1 MDPAVVNITK
11 VFVLG
16 VISFVF
22 TFLVTP
28 ALTHFMYKNELWKN
42 KVREKGIDGKELKVF
57 KKHHSEKE
65 TSVPRLGGLLVWIPP
80 LILIFFFYGLTFLSD
95 NFWIEKL
102 NFLSRNQTWLP
113 LFTLVAASII
123 GLTDDILQI
132 IEKPE
137 NGFLKFMFRKMKRYI
152 GGGLSLKYRIFLV
165 SLIGIIGSW
174 WFYFRLGQDSIF
186 IPGVGQFYLGI
197 LFIPFFIIVMLATYS
212 GSVIDGLDG
221 LSGGAFAAIFTA
233 FTIIAIESGMINLA
247 AFCLVLVGSML
258 AFLWFNIPPARFY
271 MGETGIL
278 GLTTTLTVI
287 AFLTDSVIVL
297 PIIAILLVIESGSV
311 ILQLLSK
318 KFLKK
323 KIFIAAP
330 IHHHFEGKGWPS
342 YKVTMRF
349 WIIGV
354 FAAIIGVVIRLM
366 G

>member
-1 MDPAVVNITK
+1 MDPAVINMTK

-16 VISFVF
+16 VVSFL
-22 TFLVTP
+22 TTMIATP
-28 ALTHFMYKNELWKN
+28 ALTHFMYKHKLWKN

-57 KKHHSEKE
+57 KEHHSDKE
-65 TSVPRLGGLLVWIPP
+65 TSVPRLGGLLVWVPP
-80 LILIFFFYGLTFLSD
+80 LVLIFIFYGLTFLFD
-95 NFWIEKL
+95 NFWVEKL
-102 NFLSRNQTWLP
+102 NFLSRSQTWLP
-113 LFTLVAASII
+113 LFTLVAASLV
-123 GLTDDILQI
+123 GLVDDVLQI
-132 IEKPE
+132 IEKPK
-137 NGFLKFMFRKMKRYI
+137 NKIIRLLFAKMKRYI
-152 GGGLSLKYRIFLV
+152 GGGLSLKYRISLV
-165 SLIGIIGSW
+165 AIIGTVGSW
-174 WFYFRLGQDSIF
+174 WFYFRLGRDSIF

-197 LFIPFFIIVMLATYS
+197 LFIPFFILVMLATYS

-247 AFCLVLVGSML
+247 AFCLVLVGSIL
-258 AFLWFNIPPARFY
+258 AFLWSNIPPAKFY
-271 MGETGIL
+271 MGETGML

-287 AFLTDSVIVL
+287 SFLTDSVIVL
-297 PIIAILLVIESGSV
+297 PIIAILLVMESGSV

-318 KFLKK
+318 KFRKK
-323 KIFIAAP
+323 KLFIAAP

>member
-1 MDPAVVNITK
+1 MDPAVVNMTK

-16 VISFVF
+16 VISFGF
-22 TFLVTP
+22 TLLLTP
-28 ALTHFMYKNELWKN
+28 AFTHFMYKHKLWKN
-42 KVREKGIDGKELKVF
+42 KVRQKGIDGKQLKVF
-57 KKHHSEKE
+57 TKHHSDKE

-80 LILIFFFYGLTFLSD
+80 LILIFLFYGFSFLS
-95 NFWIEKL
+95 NHFWVEKL
-102 NFLSRNQTWLP
+102 SFLSRGQTWLP
-113 LFTLVAASII
+113 LFTLVVASLV
-123 GLTDDILQI
+123 GLVDDVLQI
-132 IEKPE
+132 IEKPK
-137 NGFLKFMFRKMKRYI
+137 NKALKFLFSKMERYI
-152 GGGLSLKYRIFLV
+152 GGGLSLKYRISLV
-165 SLIGIIGSW
+165 TLIGAVGSW

-186 IPGVGQFYLGI
+186 IPGFGQFYLG
-197 LFIPFFIIVMLATYS
+197 LFFIPFFILVMLATYS

-247 AFCLVLVGSML
+247 AFCLVLVGSIL

-287 AFLTDSVIVL
+287 AFLTDSVAVL
-297 PIIAILLVIESGSV
+297 PIIAILLVAESGSV

-318 KFLKK
+318 RFLNK
-323 KIFIAAP
+323 KIFLSAP

>member
-16 VISFVF
+16 VISFVVTLF
-22 TFLVTP
+22 FTP
-28 ALTHFMYKNELWKN
+28 AFTHFIYKYELWKN
-42 KVREKGIDGKELKVF
+42 KVRQKGIDGKQLKVF
-57 KKHHSEKE
+57 TEHHSEKE
-65 TSVPRLGGLLVWIPP
+65 TSVPRVGGILVWSIP
-80 LILIFFFYGLTFLSD
+80 LLLIFFFYFLTFFSD
-95 NFWIEKL
+95 SFWVEKL
-102 NFLSRNQTWLP
+102 DFLSRDQTWLP
-113 LFTLVAASII
+113 LFTLVTASII

-132 IEKPE
+132 VKKPE
-137 NGFLKFMFRKMKRYI
+137 SGLLKFIFRHLKRYV

-165 SLIGIIGSW
+165 TLIGLIGGW
-174 WFYFRLGQDSIF
+174 WFYFRLGREGIF
-186 IPGVGQFYLGI
+186 VPMFGQFYLGI
-197 LFIPFFIIVMLATYS
+197 FFIPFFIIVMLATYS

-247 AFCLVLVGSML
+247 AFCLVLVGSTL
-258 AFLWFNIPPARFY
+258 AFLWHNIPPAKFY

-287 AFLTDSVIVL
+287 AFLTDSVLVL
-297 PIIAILLVIESGSV
+297 PIIGILLVIESGSV

-318 KFLKK
+318 KIRGK
-323 KIFIAAP
+323 KIFLAAP

>member
-1 MDPAVVNITK
+1 MDPAVVNMTK

-16 VISFVF
+16 VVSFL
-22 TFLVTP
+22 TTMAVTP
-28 ALTHFMYKNELWKN
+28 ALTHFMYKHKLWKN
-42 KVREKGIDGKELKVF
+42 KVRDKGIDGRELKVF
-57 KKHHSEKE
+57 KEHHSHKE
-65 TSVPRLGGLLVWIPP
+65 TSVPRLGGLLVWVPP
-80 LILIFFFYGLTFLSD
+80 LMLIFIFYGLTFLSN
-95 NFWIEKL
+95 NFWVEKL

-113 LFTLVAASII
+113 LFTLVAASLV
-123 GLTDDILQI
+123 GLVDDVLQI
-132 IEKPE
+132 IEKPQ
-137 NGFLKFMFRKMKRYI
+137 NGFLKFLFSKMKRYI
-152 GGGLSLKYRIFLV
+152 GGGLSLKYRISLV
-165 SLIGIIGSW
+165 TAIGAVGSW
-174 WFYFRLGQDSIF
+174 WFYFRLGMDSIF
-186 IPGVGQFYLGI
+186 IPFVGNFYLGI
-197 LFIPFFIIVMLATYS
+197 LFIPFFILVMLATYS

-247 AFCLVLVGSML
+247 AFCLVLVGSIL

-271 MGETGIL
+271 MGETGML

-297 PIIAILLVIESGSV
+297 PIIGVLLVIESGSV

-318 KFLKK
+318 KIRKK
-323 KIFIAAP
+323 KLFIAAP

-342 YKVTMRF
+342 HKVTMRF